1 MKRVL
6 FGLAIFVVSFSIA
19 SGTARA
25 QDLSQLA
32 KKTREQRMK
41 VMQQKSVRIWNNDNL
56 PQRPAGEGPTAA
68 AGMSAAPPPNNPGAM
83 EPEAPP
89 PPEPPESPE
98 AADLDSMRDQI
109 KQGRQSVKG
118 LEERRRL
125 AEDELSLLQVQQASE
140 LSPDTQ
146 SSLATQIK
154 DKNVAVSGL
163 RQDIEKAKK
172 ENEKIEKDFKAQGGT
187 LEEKKQ

>member
-1 MKRVL
+1 MKKNL
-6 FGLAIFVVSFSIA
+6 FSMLIFAVSLSIA
-19 SGTARA
+19 GGIAQA

-68 AGMSAAPPPNNPGAM
+68 AGMSSTPPPNYPEAM

-89 PPEPPESPE
+89 PPEPNESAE
-98 AADLDSMRDQI
+98 ASDLEAMRAQM
-109 KQGRQSVKG
+109 KQGRQGLKS
-118 LEERRRL
+118 LEERLRL

-146 SSLATQIK
+146 SALATQIK
-154 DKNVAVSGL
+154 DKNAAVSGL
-163 RQDIEKAKK
+163 RQDIDKAKK
-172 ENEKIEKDFKAQGGT
+172 ETEKLEKDFKAQGGT